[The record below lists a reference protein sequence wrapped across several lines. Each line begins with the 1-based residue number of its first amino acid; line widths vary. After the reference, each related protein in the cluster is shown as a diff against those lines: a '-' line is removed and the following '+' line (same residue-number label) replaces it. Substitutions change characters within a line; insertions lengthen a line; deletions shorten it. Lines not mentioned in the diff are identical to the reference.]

1 MPDRIW
7 GGLSGRQW
15 AGPVPGAGHCAAL
28 PVLSAGKALPVGRP
42 RHASDAF
49 FLRATIS
56 TPRSTGTSS
65 SRRSSVPSGRF
76 RKKPCCARTSLAN
89 WCSWTARVAAWTRSM
104 SASVCGGGPIRSPS
118 PVRKRASTAWRAPR
132 RCSLRHVAPRWP
144 CGTRPYWNAGQPF
157 RHLASAW
164 RHLPGGGHFRGHLLL
179 MPGLPGFPSR
189 LRACPAGGW
198 GLEKKEKPPQ
208 TGLRRLFLF
217 WYPEPGLNR
226 HSRWPRD
233 FKSMDNIFM

>member
-1 MPDRIW
+1 MPGRIW

-15 AGPVPGAGHCAAL
+15 AGPAPGAGHCAAL

-104 SASVCGGGPIRSPS
+104 SASACGGEPIRSPS
-118 PVRKRASTAWRAPR
+118 PVKRRASTAWRAPR
-132 RCSLRHVAPRWP
+132 RCSSRHVAPRWP
-144 CGTRPYWNAGQPF
+144 CGTRPYWRCRTAFP
-157 RHLASAW
+157 ASCICMA
-164 RHLPGGGHFRGHLLL
+164 
-179 MPGLPGFPSR
+179 
-189 LRACPAGGW
+189 APAGWRAFSRPSLIDAGPRS
-198 GLEKKEKPPQ
+198 GLDDPPEE
-208 TGLRRLFLF
+208 TAGPARLPLPAVDLSRRWMGGLRKRKSRRRQVCDGFLCS
-217 WYPEPGLNR
+217 GTR
-226 HSRWPRD
+226 SRA
-233 FKSMDNIFM
+233 